1 MSAGGTARFAIDA
14 ALAVRLV
21 AAQFPHWAHL
31 TVTPVAMGGQDN
43 VTFHLG
49 KELSLRLPRDEA
61 HAHQVEKEA
70 LWLPKLAPHLP
81 LAIQTPLALG
91 APGDDFPWAW
101 SVNQWLPG
109 ESASSAA
116 IPDPVTF
123 ARDLAGFLKALQ
135 QLDASG
141 GPAAG
146 AHNFFRGGPLSTYT
160 RQVSWALRKLGSGV
174 DQVGAAALWESALAT
189 RWTGTPVW
197 IHGDVSPGNLLVSE
211 GRLSAVIDFG
221 IMGVGDPACDLVIA
235 WTFLEGEA
243 RAVFVDAMAMDRD
256 VWTRARGWAL
266 WKALITLAGN
276 VGEDRLA
283 MQVIEAVVGKD
294 A

>member
-1 MSAGGTARFAIDA
+1 MVGIGSAPFAIDA
-14 ALAVRLV
+14 ALARRLV
-21 AAQFPHWAHL
+21 TAQFPQWAHL
-31 TVTPVAMGGQDN
+31 PVTPVAMGGHDN
-43 VTFHLG
+43 VTFRLG
-49 KELSLRLPRDEA
+49 EDLSLRLPRDEA

-70 LWLPKLAPHLP
+70 LWLPKLAANLP

-91 APGDDFPWAW
+91 APGEEFPWAW

-109 ESASSAA
+109 ESANCAA
-116 IPDPVTF
+116 INDPVTF

-146 AHNFFRGGPLSTYT
+146 SHNFFRGGPLSTYS

-174 DQVGAAALWESALAT
+174 DQLGAKALWESALAT
-189 RWTGTPVW
+189 RWTGAPVW
-197 IHGDVSPGNLLVSE
+197 IHGDVSPGNLLVGE

-221 IMGVGDPACDLVIA
+221 IMGVGDPACDLVMA

-243 RAVFVDAMAMDRD
+243 RAAFVDAMAMDVD

-276 VGEDRLA
+276 GGEDRPA
-283 MQVIEAVVGKD
+283 MQVIEVVVGKD